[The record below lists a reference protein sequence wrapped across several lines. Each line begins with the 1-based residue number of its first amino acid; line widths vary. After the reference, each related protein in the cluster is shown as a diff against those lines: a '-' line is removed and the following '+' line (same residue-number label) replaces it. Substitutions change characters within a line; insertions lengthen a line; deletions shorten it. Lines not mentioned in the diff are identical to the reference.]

1 MNIPNDPVM
10 LLSYINTQLR
20 DFYPTLNELCS
31 ALNLSKDELCSKL
44 SAIDYEYDEEANQFV
59 CGGRKGI
66 YRVAACRYLENVLS
80 LSASKITTFIPTVL
94 IHITKG
100 VSHVTLRR
108 PFAKTISAPR
118 L

>member
-31 ALNLSKDELCSKL
+31 ELNLSKDELCSKL

-59 CGGRKGI
+59 SIQLFNFG
-66 YRVAACRYLENVLS
+66 S
-80 LSASKITTFIPTVL
+80 IPPPADTVL
-94 IHITKG
+94 QKRENITAD
-100 VSHVTLRR
+100 VR
-108 PFAKTISAPR
+108 
-118 L
+118 